1 MMEVAEGLGACGATK
16 WSREARAP
24 TLRGGR
30 ARYNGKTGRDRICGT
45 LNIQPK
51 NAGCSGGDVL
61 GEAEV
66 FFNGADA
73 VTQGVEFF
81 GVAAHVGHICFE
93 FVQMHVDVDEF
104 AFYV

>member
-1 MMEVAEGLGACGATK
+1 M
-16 WSREARAP
+16 
-24 TLRGGR
+24 
-30 ARYNGKTGRDRICGT
+30 
-45 LNIQPK
+45 
-51 NAGCSGGDVL
+51 

-66 FFNGADA
+66 LFDGADA
-73 VTQGVEFF
+73 VAEPVEFF